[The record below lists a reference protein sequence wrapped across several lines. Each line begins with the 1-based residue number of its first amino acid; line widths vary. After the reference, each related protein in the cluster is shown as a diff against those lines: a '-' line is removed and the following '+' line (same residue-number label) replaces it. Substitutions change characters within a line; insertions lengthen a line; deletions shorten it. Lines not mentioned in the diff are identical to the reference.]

1 MVLEKQQYVHDCS
14 ATLNY
19 SSILDNETDPS
30 LGFSEVTAKVDP
42 GQCIAYKITATNRG
56 NIVLNNIVISDT
68 LQKEGV
74 DGATVTSTLADA
86 ISTADGFAT
95 DRAIGYNG
103 TITTQPFSL
112 NKEAPRSFYFNTQ
125 YGTSNSNTP

>member
-1 MVLEKQQYVHDCS
+1 MNDCS
-14 ATLNY
+14 PFDY
-19 SSILDNETDPS
+19 SAIDDNSADPS
-30 LGFSEVTAKVDP
+30 LGFSTATADVDP

-56 NIVLNNIVISDT
+56 NIVLNDIVISDT

-74 DGATVTSTLADA
+74 DNATVTSTLAEA

-103 TITTQPFSL
+103 TISTQSFNL
-112 NKEAPRSFYFNTQ
+112 NGKDMRSFYFNTK
-125 YGTSNSNTP
+125 YGE